1 MANKAPA
8 KVLRIG
14 LFQNNRIIEEKL
26 LRQPKQVTI
35 GSALTRNTFV
45 VPASDLPANMV
56 VFDVKQGQYIL
67 NLTQK
72 MTGRVKMGDQ
82 LATLQELIQSGRA
95 KKSGAGYVLPL
106 DQSAQGRVAIGEAT
120 LLFQFV
126 TPPPPR
132 PTPVLPASMR
142 GGWIAAMGIILSAS
156 LFASAVVHIFPVVY
170 LVNTDFPEP
179 SDLER
184 TIPDRFVQIMVDEPD
199 EPEPEP
205 DPTEIPE
212 VEGEGEP
219 EPTSEPEVA
228 KKPAKDDGPEEDEAK
243 DDKPKSADELAKA
256 EVERKKK
263 LAADVQNKTILS
275 QIGAKSMDGGGSLV
289 DRLGGGAGKT
299 AMDDAFANSKGVT
312 TASADTE
319 KSGLRTTGGSG
330 GDGTGKTAGGVK
342 IGKSSAAGEAGKGT
356 GTGKKKEKEVK
367 GKFRLVTDN
376 APAVGGQVDAAT
388 VSRKLKLKGSA
399 FQKCY
404 NRELKKNP
412 KASGKVVV
420 VFTIGTA
427 GRVTSS
433 KASSDSVGGGVGA
446 CVASEISRIRF
457 GRPKGGAA
465 TIKKSF
471 VFDT

>member
-45 VPASDLPANMV
+45 VPASNLPPNLV

-95 KKSGAGYVLPL
+95 KKSGSGYVLPL

-142 GGWIAAMGIILSAS
+142 GGWIAAMGIVLSAS

-184 TIPDRFVQIMVDEPD
+184 TIPDRFVQIMLDDD
-199 EPEPEP
+199 EPEPEVP
-205 DPTEIPE
+205 DPTDLPE
-212 VEGEGEP
+212 VDGEGDP
-219 EPTSEPEVA
+219 EPSDEPEVV
-228 KKPAKDDGPEEDEAK
+228 KKAPAKDDSA
-243 DDKPKSADELAKA
+243 DDKKADEPKSADEMAKN

-275 QIGAKSMDGGGSLV
+275 QIGAKSMDGSGSLV

-299 AMDDAFANSKGVT
+299 SMDEAFANSKGMT

-319 KSGLRTTGGSG
+319 KSGLRTTGGAG
-330 GDGTGKTAGGVK
+330 GDGTGKTAGGVN
-342 IGKSSAAGEAGKGT
+342 IGKSSSATEAGKGT

-367 GKFRLVTDN
+367 GKLKIVKDST
-376 APAVGGQVDAAT
+376 PAIGGTIDAGT
-388 VSRKLKLKGSA
+388 ISRKLKGKSSA

-412 KASGKVVV
+412 KAAGKVVV

-433 KASSDSVGGGVGA
+433 KASSDSVGGGVGS
-446 CVASEISRIRF
+446 CVASEIERIRF